1 VSNFEQ
7 TIAVLCAVLIITGG
21 LRCPDLTQRHQAVL
35 GLVALCVYRY
45 VGGDLLTLQ
54 SEQNGT
60 APRLRSFQAGA
71 ITAPSRAYR

>member
-54 SEQNGT
+54 K
-60 APRLRSFQAGA
+60 
-71 ITAPSRAYR
+71 